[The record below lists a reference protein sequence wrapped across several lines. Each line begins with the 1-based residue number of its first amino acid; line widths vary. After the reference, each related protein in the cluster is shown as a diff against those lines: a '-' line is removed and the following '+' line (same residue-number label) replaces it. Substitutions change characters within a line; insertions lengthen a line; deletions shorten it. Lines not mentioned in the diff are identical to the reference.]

1 MQITFKTLQQQ
12 TFKIEIEENAT
23 VKQLKE
29 KVEGEKG
36 KESFPAAGLKLIY
49 AGKILQDDLPLSQYK
64 INEEN
69 FVVIMVTKPKAAAKE
84 EPPKAEATPAAG
96 PAAAPAA
103 AATPTEEKP
112 KEEEKKEEK
121 KEEEQK
127 ESSPVQP
134 SETAAPT
141 TTASGPSGSTLAQA
155 ESTLADMAQY
165 APFQMTG
172 TAYETMVT
180 NMMSMGFERDQVVA
194 ALRASFNNPDRA
206 VEYLL
211 TGLPPAMEV
220 PAAAAPPTPAAP
232 AAPAAATQGSAAA
245 TQGSASPA
253 QGSATGTPP
262 VPAPAPAGTGTAGTP
277 GSQPPQN
284 PLEFLREQPQFQ
296 NMRQLIRSNPSLL
309 TALLQ
314 NLGQSNP
321 QLLQHINDHQQEFIE
336 MLNEPVEGEGGAVGT
351 GAPVMGQLPTG
362 QNVIQVTPQEK
373 EAIERLK
380 ALGFEEGLVI
390 QAYFAC
396 DKNENLAAN
405 FLLSQGDDDQQ

>member
-1 MQITFKTLQQQ
+1 MQVTFKTLQQQ

-64 INEEN
+64 IDEKN
-69 FVVIMVTKPKAAAKE
+69 FVVVMVTKQPKRN
-84 EPPKAEATPAAG
+84 PPRQRQHLLLHLHPHPHLLQLPRPRRRNPRKRRRR
-96 PAAAPAA
+96 
-103 AATPTEEKP
+103 KRR
-112 KEEEKKEEK
+112 KKK
-121 KEEEQK
+121 SRRKLHLYSQ
-127 ESSPVQP
+127 V
-134 SETAAPT
+134 
-141 TTASGPSGSTLAQA
+141 
-155 ESTLADMAQY
+155 
-165 APFQMTG
+165 TG

-180 NMMSMGFERDQVVA
+180 SMMSMGFERDQVVA

-211 TGLPPAMEV
+211 TGLPPAME
-220 PAAAAPPTPAAP
+220 
-232 AAPAAATQGSAAA
+232 
-245 TQGSASPA
+245 
-253 QGSATGTPP
+253 
-262 VPAPAPAGTGTAGTP
+262 
-277 GSQPPQN
+277 N
-284 PLEFLREQPQFQ
+284 PLEFLRDQPQFN
-296 NMRQLIRSNPSLL
+296 NMRQLIRSNPTLL
-309 TALLQ
+309 SALLQ

-336 MLNEPVEGEGGAVGT
+336 MLNEPVEGEGGAAGS
-351 GAPVMGQLPTG
+351 GPPVMEQLPTG
-362 QNVIQVTPQEK
+362 QNVIPVTPQEK

-380 ALGFEEGLVI
+380 ALGFDEGLVI

>member
-1 MQITFKTLQQQ
+1 MQVTFKTLQQQ

-64 INEEN
+64 IDEKN
-69 FVVIMVTKPKAAAKE
+69 FVVVMVTKPKPAAKE
-84 EPPKAEATPAAG
+84 EPPKAEAAPAAA
-96 PAAAPAA
+96 PAPAPAPAA

-127 ESSPVQP
+127 ETTPVQP
-134 SETAAPT
+134 SESAAPT
-141 TTASGPSGSTLAQA
+141 TAASGSSLAQA
-155 ESTLADMAQY
+155 ESTLV
-165 APFQMTG
+165 TG

-180 NMMSMGFERDQVVA
+180 SMMSMGFERDQVVA

-220 PAAAAPPTPAAP
+220 PAEAAPPAP

-245 TQGSASPA
+245 TQGSAAPA
-253 QGSATGTPP
+253 QGSATDTPLA
-262 VPAPAPAGTGTAGTP
+262 APASAGTAPAP
-277 GSQPPQN
+277 GSQPAQN
-284 PLEFLREQPQFQ
+284 PLEFLRDQPQFN
-296 NMRQLIRSNPSLL
+296 NMRQLIRSNPTLL
-309 TALLQ
+309 SALLQ

-336 MLNEPVEGEGGAVGT
+336 MLNEPVEGEGGAAGS
-351 GAPVMGQLPTG
+351 GPPVMEQLPTG
-362 QNVIQVTPQEK
+362 QNVIPVTPQEK

-380 ALGFEEGLVI
+380 ALGFDEGLVI

>member
-1 MQITFKTLQQQ
+1 MQVTFKTLQQQ

-64 INEEN
+64 IDEKN
-69 FVVIMVTKPKAAAKE
+69 FVVVMVTKPKPAAKE
-84 EPPKAEATPAAG
+84 EPPKAEAAPAAA
-96 PAAAPAA
+96 PAPAPAPAA

-127 ESSPVQP
+127 ETTPVQP
-134 SETAAPT
+134 SESAAPT
-141 TTASGPSGSTLAQA
+141 TAASGSSLAQA

-165 APFQMTG
+165 APFQSC
-172 TAYETMVT
+172 V
-180 NMMSMGFERDQVVA
+180 SQ
-194 ALRASFNNPDRA
+194 
-206 VEYLL
+206 
-211 TGLPPAMEV
+211 GLPPAMEV
-220 PAAAAPPTPAAP
+220 PAEAAPPAP

-245 TQGSASPA
+245 TQGSAAPA
-253 QGSATGTPP
+253 QGSATDTPLA
-262 VPAPAPAGTGTAGTP
+262 APASAGTAPAP
-277 GSQPPQN
+277 GSQPAQN
-284 PLEFLREQPQFQ
+284 PLEFLRDQPQFN
-296 NMRQLIRSNPSLL
+296 NMRQLIRSNPTLL
-309 TALLQ
+309 SALLQ

-336 MLNEPVEGEGGAVGT
+336 MLNEPVEGEGGAAGS
-351 GAPVMGQLPTG
+351 GPPVMEQLPTG
-362 QNVIQVTPQEK
+362 QNVIPVTPQEK

-380 ALGFEEGLVI
+380 ALGFDEGLVI